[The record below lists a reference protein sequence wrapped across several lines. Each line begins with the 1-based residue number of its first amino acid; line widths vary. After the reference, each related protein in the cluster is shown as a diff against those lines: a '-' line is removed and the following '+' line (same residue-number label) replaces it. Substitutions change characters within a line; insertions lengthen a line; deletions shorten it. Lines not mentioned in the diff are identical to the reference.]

1 MGFADG
7 LGRFLSGKPAF
18 DAPDSSD
25 NGDQSSTN
33 VGGDKYLPQVVVTA
47 TRYALDGDNMTCSV
61 TIKNQ
66 SNVEVMLDKIRL
78 INTVK
83 ELDASLKAEEE
94 KEFLEAFKGPRPKHD
109 SYSDC
114 QLEYRDTTGDYFKT
128 MHYVE
133 YTNEPDGTYSLRRMR
148 FLPPVRDV

>member
-7 LGRFLSGKPAF
+7 VGRFFSGKPVF
-18 DAPDSSD
+18 DASDSS
-25 NGDQSSTN
+25 NNSNQSSTN
-33 VGGDKYLPQVVVTA
+33 HSDDKYLPQVVVIA

-83 ELDASLKAEEE
+83 ELNASLKAGEE
-94 KEFLEAFKGPRPKHD
+94 KEFLEAFKGPRPNHD
-109 SYSDC
+109 NYSEC

-128 MHYVE
+128 IHYVE
-133 YTNEPDGTYSLRRMR
+133 YNDEPDGTYSLRRMK
-148 FLPPVRDV
+148 FSPPVRDI